1 MLPVLGVGVAGV
13 FRAGV
18 AGIFPGGLD
27 QILDMGRDAGFRP
40 PHLHDELDDVGQLA
54 PKRVALKRVLG
65 RKIVFGGFL
74 RGIFHDLRVY
84 QDMSDNG
91 SLPDI
96 KQDRQARRF

>member
-18 AGIFPGGLD
+18 VGIFPGGLD

-65 RKIVFGGFL
+65 REIVFGGFL
-74 RGIFHDLRVY
+74 RGFSMICEFIRICPIMQTY
-84 QDMSDNG
+84 
-91 SLPDI
+91 
-96 KQDRQARRF
+96 RT